1 MKHIVEKGQNPMY
14 KWIEAHK
21 KVCDGDKGGEKCIWI
36 EESLWAM
43 SQTQEERK
51 EYKTEEQKQKETKLA
66 YNYKTREWSEE

>member
-1 MKHIVEKGQNPMY
+1 MIESEEKHY
-14 KWIEAHK
+14 
-21 KVCDGDKGGEKCIWI
+21 KVCDGDKGCEKCIWI